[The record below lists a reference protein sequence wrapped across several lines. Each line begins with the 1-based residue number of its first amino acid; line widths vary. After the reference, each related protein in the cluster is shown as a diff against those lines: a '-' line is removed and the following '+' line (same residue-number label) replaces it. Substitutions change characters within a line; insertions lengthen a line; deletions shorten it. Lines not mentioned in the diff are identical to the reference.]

1 MTHDDNSPLHLRES
15 MHIALDGTAL
25 YGRYGGVAYALWNL
39 LSALRDE
46 DAKNFYT
53 VFVPRDGPSAAQL
66 QRFDARFRF
75 VRLPFCG
82 GARLRRII
90 WQQLQL
96 PRVLARGKY
105 DVFHA
110 PTYIAP
116 LLCKT
121 PLVLTVYDLIALD
134 KPGFATRSNRLHYGA
149 LLAPSMRRAR
159 RIIAPSP
166 LVRDAILRHGFA
178 AENRVRV
185 IAPGVEAAFFR
196 ADDEA
201 KNWVR
206 ARYRLPEKYLL
217 FVGNFEPKKN
227 LEMLLRVLRDVPDA
241 PPLVLAGGSRAWK
254 NEARV
259 LANNSR
265 VRNIGYVARRELP
278 ALYAACEAFV
288 FPSLAEGFGLPVLE
302 ALASGAPTLAST
314 RVPIPGLENAAL
326 LCNPDDAR
334 DLSSQLRRVLSDE
347 TLRAELRAAGLE
359 LARTF
364 SWRRAARETLQLYRE
379 AAGIL

>member
-1 MTHDDNSPLHLRES
+1 MTRSPNKPLR
-15 MHIALDGTAL
+15 IAFDGTAL

-39 LSALRDE
+39 LAALRDE
-46 DAKNFYT
+46 DRENFYT
-53 VFVPRDGPSAAQL
+53 VFVPRDGPTAAQL
-66 QRFDARFRF
+66 KRFNARFRF

-82 GARLRRII
+82 GARLRRIA

-96 PRVLARGKY
+96 PRVLARGRF

-110 PTYIAP
+110 PTYVAP
-116 LLCKT
+116 LLSKT

-134 KPGFATRSNRLHYGA
+134 APRFATRSNRLHYGA

-178 AENRVRV
+178 AKNRVRV
-185 IAPGVEAAFFR
+185 VAPGVEAAFFR

-201 KNWVR
+201 KNRVR
-206 ARYRLPEKYLL
+206 ARYRLPERYLL

-227 LEMLLRVLRDVPDA
+227 LEMLLRALRDVRNA
-241 PPLVLAGGSRAWK
+241 PPLILAGGSRAWK

-265 VRNIGYVARRELP
+265 VLNIGYVARRDLP

-326 LCNPDDAR
+326 LCDPTDAR
-334 DLSSQLRRVLSDE
+334 ELAAQLQRVLSDE
-347 TLRAELRAAGLE
+347 KLRAELRVAGPA
-359 LARTF
+359 LAQTF